1 MEKNKNKNEDHLK
14 TILICTSLTI
24 LYGLVAYLPEQLNLI
39 DIITNDETPGLL
51 YISTIFLMRF
61 ILSGI
66 LWILIIPL
74 IFYLLKNQSLK
85 NYLNNIRF
93 GNKNKLLRNVMIG
106 ILASIAFFIVSSLIA
121 LLLGIFN
128 FDFGIFG
135 TPSWDS
141 GLGWFIFILA
151 LIPGIWEEL
160 AFRGIILALLLD
172 KFSKKKAFLINGLLF
187 GFFHIFNLILGRD
200 LSSVLFQLLYAIP
213 VGIAFAYMAVKSNSI
228 IPCIITHYFVDVILF
243 SFGESFILTD
253 ELKMILFVLLAV
265 IIALPVIIISL
276 THNIVERSE
285 QNSEKK

>member
-1 MEKNKNKNEDHLK
+1 MEKNNNKNEDHLK
-14 TILICTSLTI
+14 TIIICTTLTI

-39 DIITNDETPGLL
+39 DIITNDETPGIL

-74 IFYLLKNQSLK
+74 IFFLINNQSLK
-85 NYLNNIRF
+85 NYLSNIRF
-93 GNKNKLLRNVMIG
+93 GNKNQLLRNVMIG

-121 LLLGIFN
+121 LILGIFS

-141 GLGWFIFILA
+141 GMGWFIFILA

-172 KFSKKKAFLINGLLF
+172 KFSKKKAFLIDGLLF
-187 GFFHIFNLILGRD
+187 GLFHIFNLILGQD
-200 LSSVLFQLLYAIP
+200 LSSVLLQLLYAIP

-243 SFGESFILTD
+243 TFEESFIITD
-253 ELKMILFVLLAV
+253 EVKMLIFVLLA
-265 IIALPVIIISL
+265 IIICLPIIIISL
-276 THNIVERSE
+276 THIVVERSR
-285 QNSEKK
+285 KKKEI

>member
-1 MEKNKNKNEDHLK
+1 MEKNNNENEDHLK
-14 TILICTSLTI
+14 TIITCSVLTI

-51 YISTIFLMRF
+51 YISIIFLMRF

-66 LWILIIPL
+66 FWILIIPL
-74 IFYLLKNQSLK
+74 IFYFINNQSLK
-85 NYLNNIRF
+85 NYLSNFRF
-93 GNKNKLLRNVMIG
+93 GTKNQLLRNVSIG
-106 ILASIAFFIVSSLIA
+106 ILASIAFFLVSSLIA

-128 FDFGIFG
+128 FDFGIFR

-172 KFSKKKAFLINGLLF
+172 KFSKKKAFLIDGLLF

-200 LSSVLFQLLYAIP
+200 LSSVLFELLYAIP

-228 IPCIITHYFVDVILF
+228 IPCIITHYFVDIILF
-243 SFGESFILTD
+243 TFNESFILTD
-253 ELKMILFVLLAV
+253 ELKAIIFVLLA
-265 IIALPVIIISL
+265 IIIFLPIIIISL
-276 THNIVERSE
+276 TRIMVESSRKKSE
-285 QNSEKK
+285 I